1 MLVVALALFVF
12 RGALVRSLVSGVAG
26 ALTGDRIA
34 IGDLSLSPRRI
45 VLSNVAVSRGGD
57 PLFAADRIDV
67 RYDLH
72 ALLFGGARRYGL
84 SSISL
89 EGPRVTIVRHADGSF
104 DLANRGG
111 AGAPA
116 AAAVAP
122 ASARAAP
129 LRFTLAVRDGS
140 VALVDPGRA
149 LPIARNLALD
159 EIAANADVDDSS
171 RTTYRGS
178 GRFSHDDRQRI
189 AFAGRVDAD
198 GFASHRLR
206 AAYVALPPIAN
217 YFINARSAELLRGEA
232 RDVDVRAYAFPT
244 TAGAPYHVT
253 GRALVD
259 GGAMHVPGLVV
270 DATEMH
276 GSLDAFDGGIAARQL
291 DAKLGPIAVRLAG
304 GIYDWADPAFR
315 LGVRSDADLSAVR
328 ALFRF
333 SRRLPLHGAA
343 ALSTLLEGSVG
354 DPLVATRV
362 DAPALAY
369 ARFPVSNAGGRAI
382 YYDSE
387 VDVVTA
393 RGTYGGLDVRADGG
407 IGLGGDEP
415 VTELAVDASGPARG
429 VPYAAQVA
437 PEATLR
443 GYGLL
448 AGTGLAFDARGV
460 VVGDGGG
467 VTLSAP
473 FHVDPHGDGRFG
485 PIEVG
490 GRDGAE
496 LAGTYYLE
504 RSQSSSGFW
513 LDARDYPF
521 ADLTPVPQ
529 LPGLDLVAPAFAGRL
544 DGRLAGVGP
553 PSAFRLAGHVRARS
567 LRVGSVAIDDV
578 SGDVAGAFGNVRLS
592 HVAARG
598 PWGRFG
604 GDGAYAGGRLALEG
618 RYDGSFER
626 LRTFTGD
633 LGGAGTIAGP
643 VALLLDPR
651 VTVVQ
656 TNGAVSAGSTVH
668 GVPVDRVTGT
678 LEVANRRLR
687 IDVATAAVAGGT
699 LAAAGSLGAPG
710 GIGVS
715 VFGADAARM
724 HGIPLQRGS
733 VTAIG
738 DVTSRNGVAR
748 FDGGLSVG
756 EGVASRIPVAGNGN
770 VTFSPGH
777 LDVRQTDARAAGIVA
792 SIAGSVSG
800 VGSGEPVY
808 DVGLAVPSA
817 GMAPIVHALGV
828 GGETIAGTIDGDVRV
843 QGRSDRLKLE
853 GRVGMPEGTIAGLAF
868 ANASANLSV
877 DRAGVRARAGHVT
890 VGSTETAFSALS
902 RGDDN
907 AIRIVAP
914 HANLSDFNDLF
925 DEGDTLGG
933 KGRVAIR
940 FSKRGTSTR
949 TNADIA
955 IAGLRYRSFDL
966 GDARAVWS
974 SHGRSVVGSVLFGG
988 ESGRLAASGTLVL
1001 AADAALSSLMRDSRF
1016 DGTAELEGLDLGVWL
1031 PALGYQVPI
1040 GGRVDANA
1048 TIAGPLAN
1056 PAVTTVATL
1065 RDGSIGK
1072 LPVDRLTVEANSTF
1086 DRTTVRRIDLELPS
1100 VSVFGSG
1107 RIGHAPGAALDLTLH
1122 ATSSNLGGL
1131 STRLLG
1137 AAYPVTGSGAADV
1150 TIDGTRDDPRVTG
1163 RVDVRSASLRG
1174 VAIPQADA
1182 AFALR
1187 GRAVVLSEAL
1197 LRFTTG
1203 TLALHGSVP
1212 FEIQPFSLGPPA
1224 APIDLDF
1231 NATDLEL
1238 ADFAPL
1244 LAPGS
1249 ELGGRIDG
1257 TLQVAGSAGAPHLG
1271 GQLTLAKGTLQSPL
1285 ETVALTDVAARL
1297 RFDGS
1302 SALLDSFHAA
1312 AGGGTID
1319 ASGSARFADTLVSG
1333 GAVAYDFVASAD
1345 KLRLDL
1351 PAYGSGTVDGTVSLS
1366 RLAGRPAKLAGDL
1379 RLSDGT
1385 IPFSALLVAGS
1396 GGEGGFDTAAASAQ
1410 TGGLGAPR
1418 IPRDT
1423 AFDLDLSAERNV
1435 RVRSGNVDIGARGNL
1450 HVDGTVDRPSLAG
1463 GFVSTG
1469 GTITYFNTVFRLVD
1483 GKVTFTPDQG
1493 VIPTLDAVATT
1504 HLINPDPNTV
1514 RNVTGSADVTLTLGG
1529 PVTNLT
1535 IGLKSDPSYDRA
1547 QILGLLLNAPA
1558 LGATNLFGET
1568 PGQAIPYGS
1577 NSLAN
1582 LSPGVAGT
1590 RSQSGEL
1597 SVAQEAFGVANAQ
1610 FTRTLLAPIE
1620 TTFAQAVGLSNFNV
1634 NVGYTGGVGLSAR
1647 KILGRNVNAIYGTT
1661 FGYPYRQ
1668 TFGFDIK
1675 ENDSTAA
1682 QVTVFQTLGEYGL
1695 SSTTPTTLLTSTGN
1709 LKYNAAQPSA
1719 GTAGFSFSIQ
1729 HLF

>member
-1 MLVVALALFVF
+1 MLFVF
-12 RGALVRSLVSGVAG
+12 RGALVRSLVSVAAG
-26 ALTGDRIA
+26 ALTGDRIG
-34 IGDLSLSPRRI
+34 IGDLSISAHRI
-45 VLSNVAVSRGGD
+45 VLANVAVSRGGD

-72 ALLFGGARRYGL
+72 ALVFGGERRYGL
-84 SSISL
+84 SSVSL
-89 EGPRVTIVRHADGSF
+89 ERPRVTIVRHADGSF

-116 AAAVAP
+116 AAS
-122 ASARAAP
+122 ASPTRAAP
-129 LRFTLAVRDGS
+129 LRFTLSVRDGS
-140 VALVDPGRA
+140 VALVDPGRV
-149 LPIARNLALD
+149 LPIARNLAVD
-159 EIAANADVDDSS
+159 EVAANAAIDDSS

-178 GRFSHDDRQRI
+178 GRFAHDDAQRF
-189 AFAGRVDAD
+189 AFAGRIDAD

-206 AAYVALPPIAN
+206 AAHVALPSIVN

-244 TAGAPYHVT
+244 AAGAPYHIT
-253 GRALVD
+253 GTARVE
-259 GGAMHVPGLVV
+259 GGAMHVPGLAV
-270 DATEMH
+270 DASDMR
-276 GSLDAFDGGIAARQL
+276 GVLAAFDGGIASQRI
-291 DAKLGPIAVRLAG
+291 DAELGPIDVRLAG
-304 GIYDWADPAFR
+304 GVYDWADPAFR
-315 LGVRSDADLSAVR
+315 LGVRSNADLSAVR
-328 ALFRF
+328 SLFRF
-333 SRRLPLHGAA
+333 SRHLPLHGAA
-343 ALSTLLEGSVG
+343 TLSTLLEGSVG

-362 DAPALAY
+362 AAPALAY
-369 ARFPVSNAGGRAI
+369 ARFPVSAATGRAV
-382 YYDSE
+382 YYESE
-387 VDVVTA
+387 VDVVEA
-393 RGTYGGLDVRADGG
+393 RGTYGGLGVRADGG
-407 IGLGGDEP
+407 IGLGRDEP
-415 VTELAVDASGPARG
+415 VTELAADAYGPALG

-437 PEATLR
+437 PGATLR
-443 GYGLL
+443 GTGLL

-460 VVGDGGG
+460 IVGDGGG
-467 VTLSAP
+467 VTLGLP
-473 FHVDPHGDGRFG
+473 FHVDPRGDGRFG
-485 PIEVG
+485 PIDVRRGDG
-490 GRDGAE
+490 GE

-513 LDARDYPF
+513 LDAHDYPF
-521 ADLTPVPQ
+521 ADLGSSPQ
-529 LPGLDLVAPAFAGRL
+529 LPGIDFVAPAFAGVL
-544 DGRLAGVGP
+544 DGRVAGVGP
-553 PSAFRLAGHVRARS
+553 PSAFRIAGNVRGRA

-578 SGDVAGAFGNVRLS
+578 SGDVSGAFGNVRLS
-592 HVAARG
+592 RVAARG

-604 GDGAYAGGRLALEG
+604 GNGAYVGGRLALEG

-633 LGGAGTIAGP
+633 LGGAGPIAGP
-643 VALLLDPR
+643 VALLLDPSA
-651 VTVVQ
+651 TVVQ
-656 TNGAVSAGSTVH
+656 TRGAESAGATVH
-668 GVPVDRVTGT
+668 GVPVDRITGT
-678 LEVANRRLR
+678 LEVANQRFR
-687 IDVATAAVAGGT
+687 IDAATAAVAGGT
-699 LAAAGSLGAPG
+699 LAAAGSLGAAG

-724 HGIPLQRGS
+724 HGAPLERGR
-733 VTAIG
+733 VAAIG
-738 DVTSRNGVAR
+738 DVTSRDGVAR
-748 FDGGLSVG
+748 FEGGLSVNG
-756 EGVASRIPVAGNGN
+756 GVASRIPVAGNGDL
-770 VTFSPGH
+770 TYSPGH
-777 LDVRQTDARAAGIVA
+777 LAVRSTDARAAGIVA
-792 SIAGSVSG
+792 SIAGTVAG
-800 VGSGEPVY
+800 VGSPDPVY

-817 GMAPIVHALGV
+817 GMAPIVRALGV

-843 QGRSDRLKLE
+843 NGPYDRLKLE

-868 ANASANLSV
+868 EDASARVIV
-877 DRAGVRARAGHVT
+877 DRAGVRLRAGRVT
-890 VGSTETAFSALS
+890 VGSTQTTFSA
-902 RGDDN
+902 RYHGDDD
-907 AIRIVAP
+907 AIRIVAR
-914 HANLSDFNDLF
+914 HADLSDFNDLF
-925 DEGDTLGG
+925 DSGDTLGG
-933 KGRVAIR
+933 KGRVALR

-974 SHGRSVVGSVLFGG
+974 SHGRSVAGSVLFGG
-988 ESGRLAASGTLVL
+988 ASGRLAASGTLVL
-1001 AADAALSSLMRDSRF
+1001 PAEAGMGSLMRDSRF
-1016 DGTAELEGLDLGVWL
+1016 DGTAELQGLDLGVWL
-1031 PALGYQVPI
+1031 PALGYHTPL

-1048 TIAGPLAN
+1048 TIQGPLSN
-1056 PAVTTVATL
+1056 PAVTTLATL

-1072 LPVDRLTVEANSTF
+1072 FPVDRLEVEASSTLE
-1086 DRTTVRRIDLELPS
+1086 RTTVRRIDLELPS
-1100 VSVFGSG
+1100 VSVLGSG
-1107 RIGHAPGAALDLTLH
+1107 RIGHAAGSPLDLVLH

-1131 STRLLG
+1131 STRLFG

-1150 TIDGTRDDPRVTG
+1150 TIDGTRDDPRVAG
-1163 RVDVRSASLRG
+1163 RVDLRSATVRG
-1174 VAIPQADA
+1174 VAVPQAGA

-1187 GRAVVLSEAL
+1187 GRAVVLSDAL
-1197 LRFTTG
+1197 VRFTTG
-1203 TLALHGSVP
+1203 TVALRGSVP
-1212 FEIQPFSLGPPA
+1212 LEIQPFALGPQA
-1224 APIDLDF
+1224 APIGLDF
-1231 NATDLEL
+1231 TASDLEL
-1238 ADFAPL
+1238 ADFSPL

-1249 ELGGRIDG
+1249 QLQGRIDG
-1257 TLQVAGSAGAPHLG
+1257 TLQVGGSVGAPHLG
-1271 GQLTLAKGTLQSPL
+1271 GQLTLANGTLQSPL

-1302 SALLDSFHAA
+1302 SAFLDSLHAA

-1319 ASGSARFADTLVSG
+1319 ASGSARFADSLVSG
-1333 GAVAYDFVASAD
+1333 AAVAYDFVASAD

-1366 RLAGRPAKLAGDL
+1366 RLAGRPARIAGDL
-1379 RLSDGT
+1379 RLSDGI
-1385 IPFSALLVAGS
+1385 IPFSALLVAG
-1396 GGEGGFDTAAASAQ
+1396 GGGGGAFDTSGSAAQAAA
-1410 TGGLGAPR
+1410 LGPPR
-1418 IPRDT
+1418 VARDT

-1435 RVRSGNVDIGARGNL
+1435 RVRSGNVDIGARGDL
-1450 HVDGTVDRPSLAG
+1450 HVAGTVDRPSLAG

-1483 GKVTFTPDQG
+1483 GTVTFTPDQG

-1514 RNVTGSADVTLTLGG
+1514 RNVTGSADVTLTLAG

-1535 IGLKSDPSYDRA
+1535 IGLKSDPSYDRQ

-1558 LGATNLFGET
+1558 LGATNLFGEA
-1568 PGQAIPYGS
+1568 PGQAVPYGS

-1582 LSPGVAGT
+1582 LSPGVAAS

-1695 SSTTPTTLLTSTGN
+1695 SSATPATLLTSTGN
-1709 LKYNAAQPSA
+1709 FKYNAAQPSA

>member
-1 MLVVALALFVF
+1 MLFAF
-12 RGALVRSLVSGVAG
+12 RGALARTVVCVVAG
-26 ALTGDRIA
+26 ALTGDRIG
-34 IGDLSLSPRRI
+34 IGDLALSAQRI
-45 VLSNVAVSRGGD
+45 VVSDLDVSRGGD
-57 PLFAADRIDV
+57 PLFAADRVDV

-72 ALLFGGARRYGL
+72 ALVFGGARRYGL

-89 EGPRVTIVRHADGSF
+89 ERPRITFVRHADGSF
-104 DLANRGG
+104 DLANAGG

-116 AAAVAP
+116 AAAGATQ
-122 ASARAAP
+122 SRAAP

-149 LPIARNLALD
+149 LPIARNLGVD
-159 EIAANADVDDSS
+159 EIAANADVDSGT

-178 GRFSHDDRQRI
+178 GRFSHDDRQRL
-189 AFAGRVDAD
+189 AFAGRIDAD

-206 AAYVALPPIAN
+206 AAYVVLPPIVN
-217 YFINARSAELLRGEA
+217 YFINAPSAELVRGEA

-244 TAGAPYHVT
+244 AAGAPYHVT
-253 GRALVD
+253 GNARVD
-259 GGAMHVPGLVV
+259 GGAMHVPGLAV
-270 DATEMH
+270 DATDMH
-276 GSLDAFDGGIAARQL
+276 GSLAAFDGGIASQRL
-291 DAKLGPIAVRLAG
+291 DAELGPIAVHLTG
-304 GIYDWADPAFR
+304 GVYDWADPAFR
-315 LGVRSDADLSAVR
+315 LGVRSNADLSAVR
-328 ALFRF
+328 SLFRF
-333 SRRLPLHGAA
+333 SRRLPLRGAA
-343 ALSTLLEGSVG
+343 VLSTLLEGSVG
-354 DPLVATRV
+354 EPLVATRV
-362 DAPALAY
+362 EAPALAY
-369 ARFPVSNAGGRAI
+369 GRFPVSAASGRAI

-387 VDVVTA
+387 VDVVAA

-407 IGLGGDEP
+407 IGLGADEP
-415 VTELAVDASGPARG
+415 ATELAVDANGPARG

-437 PEATLR
+437 PNATLR
-443 GYGLL
+443 GTGLL
-448 AGTGLAFDARGV
+448 AGTGLLFDARGV

-467 VTLSAP
+467 VTLGAP
-473 FHVDPHGDGRFG
+473 FHVDPRGDGAFG
-485 PIEVG
+485 PIDLRG
-490 GRDGAE
+490 AGGAE

-513 LDARDYPF
+513 LDARHYPF
-521 ADLTPVPQ
+521 ADLGSVPQ
-529 LPGLDLVAPAFAGRL
+529 LPGIDLVAPAFAGVL

-553 PSAFRLAGHVRARS
+553 PSAFRIAGRVRARA
-567 LRVGSVAIDDV
+567 LRVGSVAIDDA
-578 SGDVAGAFGNVRLS
+578 SGDVSGAFGNVRLS
-592 HVAARG
+592 RVDARG
-598 PWGRFG
+598 PWGHFG

-618 RYDGSFER
+618 RYDGSFGR
-626 LRTFTGD
+626 LATITGD
-633 LGGAGTIAGP
+633 LGGSGAIAGP

-651 VTVVQ
+651 GTVVQ
-656 TNGAVSAGSTVH
+656 TSGATSAGATVH
-668 GVPVDRVTGT
+668 GVPVDRITGT
-678 LEVANRRLR
+678 LEVANRRFR
-687 IDVATAAVAGGT
+687 IDAATAAVAGGT

-710 GIGVS
+710 GVGVS

-724 HGIPLQRGS
+724 DGVPLARGR
-733 VTAIG
+733 VAAIG
-738 DVTSRNGVAR
+738 GVTRRDGVDR

-756 EGVASRIPVAGNGN
+756 DGVADRIPVAGNGDI
-770 VTFSPGH
+770 TFSPGH
-777 LDVRQTDARAAGIVA
+777 LELRRTDARAAGVVA
-792 SIAGSVSG
+792 SIAGTVAG
-800 VGSGEPVY
+800 LGSADPVY
-808 DVGLAVPSA
+808 DVGVAVPSA
-817 GMAPIVHALGV
+817 GVAPIARALGI
-828 GGETIAGTIDGDVRV
+828 GGETVVGTIDGDVRV
-843 QGRSDRLKLE
+843 TGPYDEMRLA
-853 GRVGMPEGTIAGLAF
+853 GQVGMPEGTIAGLAF
-868 ANASANLSV
+868 ADASARVSV
-877 DRAGVRARAGHVT
+877 DRAGVRARGGHVT
-890 VGSTETAFSALS
+890 VGSTEAAFSARY
-902 RGDDN
+902 RGDDD

-914 HANLSDFNDLF
+914 HADLSDFNDLF
-925 DEGDTLGG
+925 DAGDTLGG

-940 FSKRGTSTR
+940 FSKRGTATR

-955 IAGLRYRSFDL
+955 IAGLRYRSFAL

-988 ESGRLAASGTLVL
+988 ASGRLAASGTLVVPAE
-1001 AADAALSSLMRDSRF
+1001 AAMSSLMRDSRF
-1016 DGTAELEGLDLGVWL
+1016 DGTAELQGLDLGVWL

-1056 PAVTTVATL
+1056 PAVTTVAPL

-1072 LPVDRLTVEANSTF
+1072 FPVDRLTVEANSTL
-1086 DRTTVRRIDLELPS
+1086 DRTNVTRIDLELPS
-1100 VSVFGSG
+1100 VSVVGSG
-1107 RIGHAPGAALDLTLH
+1107 RIGHASGAPLDLVLH
-1122 ATSSNLGGL
+1122 ASSQNLGGL
-1131 STRLLG
+1131 STRLFG
-1137 AAYPVTGSGAADV
+1137 AGYPVTGTGVADV
-1150 TIDGTRDDPRVTG
+1150 TIDGSRDDPRVTG
-1163 RVDVRSASLRG
+1163 RIDVRSASVRG
-1174 VAIPQADA
+1174 VAVPQADA

-1187 GRAVVLSEAL
+1187 GRAVVLSDSL
-1197 LRFTTG
+1197 VRFTTG

-1212 FEIQPFSLGPPA
+1212 FEIQPFALGPPG
-1224 APIDLDF
+1224 APIGLDF
-1231 NATDLEL
+1231 TASDLEL
-1238 ADFAPL
+1238 ANFATL

-1249 ELGGRIDG
+1249 QLQGRIDG
-1257 TLQVAGSAGAPHLG
+1257 TLQVGGSAGAPHLG
-1271 GQLTLAKGTLQSPL
+1271 GLLTLVKGTLQSPL
-1285 ETVALTDVAARL
+1285 ETVALTDAAARL

-1302 SALLDSFHAA
+1302 SAFLDSFHAA

-1319 ASGSARFADTLVSG
+1319 ASGSARFADSLVSG
-1333 GAVAYDFVASAD
+1333 AAVAYDFVASAD

-1351 PAYGSGTVDGTVSLS
+1351 PAYGSGTVDGTLSLS
-1366 RLAGRPAKLAGDL
+1366 RLAGRPASLAGDL

-1385 IPFSALLVAGS
+1385 IPFSALLVAG
-1396 GGEGGFDTAAASAQ
+1396 GGGGGFDASVPTPQAG
-1410 TGGLGAPR
+1410 TPGAVR
-1418 IPRDT
+1418 IPREL
-1423 AFDLDLSAERNV
+1423 ALDLDLSAERNV
-1435 RVRSGNVDIGARGNL
+1435 RVRSGNVDIGARGDL
-1450 HVDGTVDRPSLAG
+1450 HVAGTVDKPSLAG
-1463 GFVSTG
+1463 SFASTG

-1535 IGLKSDPSYDRA
+1535 IGLKSDPSYDRE

-1558 LGATNLFGET
+1558 LGATNLFGEA
-1568 PGQAIPYGS
+1568 PGQAVPYGS

-1582 LSPGVAGT
+1582 LSPGVAAT

-1682 QVTVFQTLGEYGL
+1682 QVTVFETLGEYGL
-1695 SSTTPTTLLTSTGN
+1695 SSTTPATLLTSTGN
-1709 LKYNAAQPSA
+1709 FKYNAAQPSA

>member
-1 MLVVALALFVF
+1 VALVLFAF
-12 RGALVRSLVSGVAG
+12 RGALVRSLVGVVAG
-26 ALTGDRIA
+26 ALTGDRIG
-34 IGDLSLSPRRI
+34 IGDLSLSARRI
-45 VLSNVAVSRGGD
+45 VLSNVAVSRGGA

-72 ALLFGGARRYGL
+72 ELIFGGERRYGL

-104 DLANRGG
+104 DLANHGG

-116 AAAVAP
+116 VAGAAP
-122 ASARAAP
+122 SEASAAP
-129 LRFTLAVRDGS
+129 LRFTLAVREGS
-140 VALVDPGRA
+140 VVLVDPGRA
-149 LPIARNLALD
+149 LPIARNLAVD
-159 EIAANADVDDSS
+159 EIAANADVDDAS
-171 RTTYRGS
+171 RTTYGGS
-178 GRFSHDDRQRI
+178 GRFAHDDRQRVT
-189 AFAGRVDAD
+189 FAGRVDAD

-206 AAYVALPPIAN
+206 AAYVALPPIVN
-217 YFINARSAELLRGEA
+217 YFINTRSAELLRGEA

-244 TAGAPYHVT
+244 KAGAPYHVT
-253 GRALVD
+253 GRALVA
-259 GGAMHVPGLVV
+259 GGAMRVPGLVV
-270 DATEMH
+270 DATDMH
-276 GSLDAFDGGIAARQL
+276 GSLDAFDGGIATRGL
-291 DAKLGPIAVRLAG
+291 DANLGPIAVRLAG
-304 GIYDWADPAFR
+304 GLYDWADPAFR
-315 LGVRSDADLSAVR
+315 LGVRSDADLNAVR
-328 ALFRF
+328 SLFRF

-354 DPLVATRV
+354 DPLVATRI
-362 DAPALAY
+362 DAPALSY
-369 ARFPVSNAGGRAI
+369 ARFPVSNASGRAI
-382 YYDSE
+382 YYDSD
-387 VDVVTA
+387 VDVVDA

-407 IGLGGDEP
+407 IELGSNEP
-415 VTELAVDASGPARG
+415 VTQLAVDATGPARG
-429 VPYAAQVA
+429 VPYAAQLA
-437 PEATLR
+437 PDATLR
-443 GYGLL
+443 GDGLL

-467 VTLSAP
+467 VTLTAP

-485 PIEVG
+485 PIDVAD
-490 GRDGAE
+490 RDGAE

-513 LDARDYPF
+513 LDARHYPF
-521 ADLTPVPQ
+521 AELTPTPR

-544 DGRLAGVGP
+544 DGRVAGVGP
-553 PSAFRLAGHVRARS
+553 PSAFRIAGHVRGSS

-578 SGDVAGAFGNVRLS
+578 AGDVSGAFGNVRLS

-604 GDGAYAGGRLALEG
+604 GNGAYAGGRLALEG

-633 LGGAGTIAGP
+633 LGGAGGIAGP
-643 VALLLDPR
+643 VALLLDPHA
-651 VTVVQ
+651 TVVQ
-656 TNGAVSAGSTVH
+656 TSGAASVGSTVH

-678 LEVANRRLR
+678 LEVADRRFR
-687 IDVATAAVAGGT
+687 IDAATATVAGGT
-699 LAAAGSLGAPG
+699 LAAAGSLGGPG

-724 HGIPLQRGS
+724 HGVPLERGS
-733 VTAIG
+733 VAAIG
-738 DVTSRNGVAR
+738 DVTSRNGVAT

-756 EGVASRIPVAGNGN
+756 GGVASQIPVAGNGDL
-770 VTFSPGH
+770 TFSPGH
-777 LDVRQTDARAAGIVA
+777 LELRKTDARAAGIVA
-792 SIAGSVSG
+792 ALAGSVSG
-800 VGSGEPVY
+800 VGSGEPLY
-808 DVGLAVPSA
+808 DVRLAVPSA
-817 GMAPIVHALGV
+817 GMAPIVRALGV

-843 QGRSDRLKLE
+843 RGPYDKLALE

-868 ANASANLSV
+868 ADASANVSV
-877 DRAGVRARAGHVT
+877 DRAGVRARAGRVT
-890 VGSTETAFSALS
+890 VGSTQAAFSALY

-907 AIRIVAP
+907 AIRVVAP

-933 KGRVAIR
+933 KGRVALR

-988 ESGRLAASGTLVL
+988 ASGRLAASGTLVL
-1001 AADAALSSLMRDSRF
+1001 SADAAVSSLMRDSRF
-1016 DGTAELEGLDLGVWL
+1016 DGTAELAGLDLGVWL
-1031 PALGYQVPI
+1031 PALGYQIPI

-1048 TIAGPLAN
+1048 TIAGPLSN
-1056 PAVTTVATL
+1056 PVVTTVATL

-1072 LPVDRLTVEANSTF
+1072 FPVDRLTVEANSTL
-1086 DRTTVRRIDLELPS
+1086 DRTNVRRVDLELPS
-1100 VSVFGSG
+1100 VSVLGSG
-1107 RIGHAPGAALDLTLH
+1107 RIGHAPGSPLDLSLH

-1131 STRLLG
+1131 TTRLFG
-1137 AAYPVTGSGAADV
+1137 AAYPVTGAGAADV
-1150 TIDGTRDDPRVTG
+1150 TVDGTRDDPRVTG
-1163 RVDVRSASLRG
+1163 RVDVRSASVRG

-1197 LRFTTG
+1197 VRFTTG

-1212 FEIQPFSLGPPA
+1212 FEIQPFALGPPA
-1224 APIDLDF
+1224 APIGLDF
-1231 NATDLEL
+1231 AATDLEL

-1244 LAPGS
+1244 LPPGS
-1249 ELGGRIDG
+1249 QLAGRIDG
-1257 TLQVAGSAGAPHLG
+1257 TLQVGGSAGAPHLG
-1271 GQLTLAKGTLQSPL
+1271 GLLTLASGTFQSPL

-1319 ASGSARFADTLVSG
+1319 ASGSAKFADSLVSG

-1351 PAYGSGTVDGTVSLS
+1351 PAYGSGTVDGTVSLA
-1366 RLAGRPAKLAGDL
+1366 RLAGRPAKIAGDL

-1385 IPFSALLVAGS
+1385 IPFSALLVAG
-1396 GGEGGFDTAAASAQ
+1396 GGGGFDTTAGSAQ
-1410 TGGLGAPR
+1410 TGGLGPPR

-1435 RVRSGNVDIGARGNL
+1435 RVRSGNVDIGARGDL
-1450 HVDGTVDRPSLAG
+1450 HVNGTVDQPSLAG

-1504 HLINPDPNTV
+1504 QLINPDPNTV
-1514 RNVTGSADVTLTLGG
+1514 RNVTGSANVTLTLAG

-1558 LGATNLFGET
+1558 LGASNLFGET
-1568 PGQAIPYGS
+1568 PGQAVLYGS

>member
-1 MLVVALALFVF
+1 M
-12 RGALVRSLVSGVAG
+12 RSLVSVVAG
-26 ALTGDRIA
+26 ALTGDRIG
-34 IGDLSLSPRRI
+34 IGDLSFSPHRI
-45 VLSNVAVSRGGD
+45 VLSNVDVSRGAD
-57 PLFAADRIDV
+57 PLFAADRVDV

-72 ALLFGGARRYGL
+72 ALLFGGERRYGL
-84 SSISL
+84 SAVSL
-89 EGPRVTIVRHADGSF
+89 ERPRVTIVRHADGSF

-111 AGAPA
+111 GAPA
-116 AAAVAP
+116 AAAVP
-122 ASARAAP
+122 SGRRAAP

-140 VALVDPGRA
+140 LALVDPGRA
-149 LPIARNLALD
+149 LPIARNLAVD
-159 EIAANADVDDSS
+159 AIAANADVDDSS
-171 RTTYRGS
+171 HTTYRGS
-178 GRFSHDDRQRI
+178 GRFAHDDRQRVV
-189 AFAGRVDAD
+189 FAGRIDAD
-198 GFASHRLR
+198 GFATHRLQ
-206 AAYVALPPIAN
+206 AAYVALPPIVN
-217 YFINARSAELLRGEA
+217 YFINTKSAELLRGEA
-232 RDVDVRAYAFPT
+232 RDVDVRAYAFPSA
-244 TAGAPYHVT
+244 AGAPYHVT
-253 GRALVD
+253 GSARVD
-259 GGAMHVPGLVV
+259 GGAMHVPGLAV

-276 GSLDAFDGGIAARQL
+276 GTLAAFDGGIASPQL

-304 GIYDWADPAFR
+304 GMYDWADPTFR
-315 LGVRSDADLSAVR
+315 LGVRSNADLDAVR
-328 ALFRF
+328 ELFRF

-343 ALSTLLEGSVG
+343 TLSTLLEGSVG
-354 DPLVATRV
+354 NPLVATRV

-369 ARFPVSNAGGRAI
+369 GRFPVSSASGRAI
-382 YYDSE
+382 YHESE
-387 VDVVTA
+387 VDVVGA

-437 PEATLR
+437 PDATLR
-443 GYGLL
+443 GEGLL

-467 VTLSAP
+467 VSLAAP
-473 FHVDPHGDGRFG
+473 FHVDPHGDGGFG
-485 PIEVG
+485 PIGVS
-490 GRDGAE
+490 GRGGAE
-496 LAGTYYLE
+496 LAGMYYLE
-504 RSQSSSGFW
+504 RSASSSGFW
-513 LDARDYPF
+513 LDARGYPF
-521 ADLTPVPQ
+521 ADLGSAPQ
-529 LPGLDLVAPAFAGRL
+529 LPGIDLVAPAFAGEL
-544 DGRLAGVGP
+544 DGQVAGVGP
-553 PSAFRLAGHVRARS
+553 PSAFRIAGRVRARS
-567 LRVGSVAIDDV
+567 LRVGSVTIDDV
-578 SGDVAGAFGNVRLS
+578 SGDVSGAFGNVRLS
-592 HVAARG
+592 RVAARG

-633 LGGAGTIAGP
+633 LGAAGAIAGP
-643 VALLLDPR
+643 VALLLDPQA
-651 VTVVQ
+651 TVVQ
-656 TNGAVSAGSTVH
+656 TDGATSAGATVH
-668 GVPVDRVTGT
+668 GVPVDRLTGT
-678 LEVANRRLR
+678 LEVANQRFR
-687 IDVATAAVAGGT
+687 IDAATAAVAGGT
-699 LAAAGSLGAPG
+699 LAAAGNLRAPA

-715 VFGADAARM
+715 VFGADASRM
-724 HGIPLQRGS
+724 HGVPLERGS
-733 VTAIG
+733 VAAIG

-748 FDGGLSVG
+748 FVGGLSVG
-756 EGVASRIPVAGNGN
+756 RGVSNRIPVAGNGDL
-770 VTFSPGH
+770 TFSPGH
-777 LDVRQTDARAAGIVA
+777 LELRSTDARAAGIVA
-792 SIAGSVSG
+792 SIAGSVG
-800 VGSGEPVY
+800 GLGSADPVY
-808 DVGLAVPSA
+808 DLGIAVPSA
-817 GMAPIVHALGV
+817 GVAPIVRALGV
-828 GGETIAGTIDGDVRV
+828 AGETIAGTIDGDVRV
-843 QGRSDRLKLE
+843 HGAYDSLRLD
-853 GRVGMPEGTIAGLAF
+853 GRVGMPEGSIAGLAF
-868 ANASANLSV
+868 EDASARVSV
-877 DRAGVRARAGHVT
+877 DRAGVRARGGHVT
-890 VGSTETAFSALS
+890 VGSTQTAFSALY
-902 RGDDN
+902 RGDDK

-914 HANLSDFNDLF
+914 HADLSDFNDLF
-925 DEGDTLGG
+925 DAGDTLGG

-940 FSKRGTSTR
+940 FSKRGTLTR

-966 GDARAVWS
+966 GDARAAWS

-988 ESGRLAASGTLVL
+988 PSGRLAASGTLVL
-1001 AADAALSSLMRDSRF
+1001 PAEVAVASTIRDSRF
-1016 DGTAELEGLDLGVWL
+1016 DGTAQLDGLDLGVWL
-1031 PALGYQVPI
+1031 PALGYQLPI

-1048 TIAGPLAN
+1048 TIAGPLSN
-1056 PAVTTVATL
+1056 PAVSTVATL

-1072 LPVDRLTVEANSTF
+1072 FPVDRLTVEASSTL
-1086 DRTTVRRIDLELPS
+1086 DRTSVSRIDLELPS
-1100 VSVFGSG
+1100 VSVLGSG
-1107 RIGHAPGAALDLTLH
+1107 RIGHAADAPLDLTLH

-1131 STRLLG
+1131 STRLFG
-1137 AAYPVTGSGAADV
+1137 VGYPVTGSGVADV

-1163 RVDVRSASLRG
+1163 RVAVRSASLRG
-1174 VAIPQADA
+1174 VAVPQADA
-1182 AFALR
+1182 TFALR
-1187 GRAVVLSEAL
+1187 ARAVVLSDAL
-1197 LRFTTG
+1197 VRFATG
-1203 TLALHGSVP
+1203 TVALRGSVP
-1212 FEIQPFSLGPPA
+1212 FEIQPFALGPPA
-1224 APIDLDF
+1224 APIGLDF
-1231 NATDLEL
+1231 TASDLEL

-1244 LAPGS
+1244 LSPGS
-1249 ELGGRIDG
+1249 ELAGRIDG
-1257 TLQVAGSAGAPHLG
+1257 TLSVSGSAGAPHLG
-1271 GQLTLAKGTLQSPL
+1271 GLLTLAKGTFASPL

-1302 SALLDSFHAA
+1302 SAFLDSFHAA
-1312 AGGGTID
+1312 AGGGTVD
-1319 ASGSARFADTLVSG
+1319 ASGSARFADSLVSG
-1333 GAVAYDFVASAD
+1333 AAVAYDFVATAD

-1351 PAYGSGTVDGTVSLS
+1351 PAYGSGSIDGTVSLS
-1366 RLAGRPAKLAGDL
+1366 RLAGRPARLAGDL

-1385 IPFSALLVAGS
+1385 IPFSALLVAG
-1396 GGEGGFDTAAASAQ
+1396 GGGGGGFDATSAAAQ
-1410 TGGLGAPR
+1410 TGGAGTPR

-1435 RVRSGNVDIGARGNL
+1435 RVRSGNVDIGARGDL
-1450 HVDGTVDRPSLAG
+1450 HVDGTVDTPSLAG

-1504 HLINPDPNTV
+1504 QLINPDPNTV
-1514 RNVTGSADVTLTLGG
+1514 RNVTGSASVTLTLSG
-1529 PVTNLT
+1529 PVTGLT
-1535 IGLKSDPSYDRA
+1535 IGLKSDPAYDRQ

-1577 NSLAN
+1577 NSLAY
-1582 LSPGVAGT
+1582 LSPGVAAT

-1695 SSTTPTTLLTSTGN
+1695 SSTTPATLLTSTGN